1 MEKLE
6 TLLDRHNVEWQVV
19 NFLKYYVKDYY
30 NISTDDFINTYTVR
44 EILGWRKVGN
54 KTVMK
59 LADIFD
65 KEGLSLRY

>member
-6 TLLDRHNVEWQVV
+6 ALLDRHNVEWQVV

-44 EILGWRKVGN
+44 EILGWRKVGK

>member
-44 EILGWRKVGN
+44 EILGWRKVGQ

-65 KEGLSLRY
+65 KEGLTLRY

>member
-19 NFLKYYVKDYY
+19 NFLKCYVKGYY

-44 EILGWRKVGN
+44 EILGWRKVGQ

>member
-6 TLLDRHNVEWQVV
+6 TLLDRHKVEWQVV

-44 EILGWRKVGN
+44 EILGWRKVGQ

>member
-6 TLLDRHNVEWQVV
+6 TLLARHNVEWQVV

-44 EILGWRKVGN
+44 EILGWRKVGQ

>member
-44 EILGWRKVGN
+44 EILGWRKVGQ

-65 KEGLSLRY
+65 MEGLSLRY

>member
-6 TLLDRHNVEWQVV
+6 ALLDRHNVEWQVV

-30 NISTDDFINTYTVR
+30 NISTDDFIKTYTVR

>member
-6 TLLDRHNVEWQVV
+6 TLLVRHNVEWQVV
-19 NFLKYYVKDYY
+19 NFLKCYVKDYY

-44 EILGWRKVGN
+44 EILGWRKVGH

-59 LADIFD
+59 LAEIFD